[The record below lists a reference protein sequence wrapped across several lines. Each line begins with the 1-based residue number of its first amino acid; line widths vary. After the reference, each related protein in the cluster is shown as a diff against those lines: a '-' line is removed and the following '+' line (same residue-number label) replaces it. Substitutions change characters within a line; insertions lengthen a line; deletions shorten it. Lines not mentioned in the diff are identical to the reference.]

1 MAAQEGLLFL
11 ISGCYERVL
20 IPWDFY
26 ALSSLLREGRLN
38 VNEGRNVVYG

>member
-11 ISGCYERVL
+11 IIGWIDCVL
-20 IPWDFY
+20 IALKFN